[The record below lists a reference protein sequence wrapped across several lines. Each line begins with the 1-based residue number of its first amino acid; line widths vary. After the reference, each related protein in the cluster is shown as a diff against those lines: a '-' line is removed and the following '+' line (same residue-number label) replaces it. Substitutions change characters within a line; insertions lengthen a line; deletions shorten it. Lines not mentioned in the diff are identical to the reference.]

1 MQPHQDTLNQLYQ
14 PVATE
19 FNAVVHCLKT
29 ALSKPKSHPLT
40 PMINTMLDSPGKRLR
55 PLLCLLG
62 YRIIQP
68 TTPVPLGLIQVS
80 AALELLHTASLIHDD
95 IIDHAPLRH
104 NKPTLHTLYGQEVA
118 IPMGVY
124 LYTIALGLIE
134 KADNR
139 PSFRK
144 ISHAVKWLCEGE
156 LRQIISRNNI
166 PTITE
171 YLIIAKKK
179 TAILFTTALFCG
191 AGIANATKS
200 DQLKLQRIGHN
211 LGMLFQI
218 TDDYMDLVGS
228 DELKKKAG
236 QDLLMGE
243 VTLPLLYLLE
253 ELPSHKKDT
262 ILTKLEQKDPSLLPL
277 LQDEFQTS
285 TASQKTKTLGLHYS
299 QEAKDLLNTFPQ
311 SPFRDHLYDIL
322 SLVESRA
329 F

>member
-1 MQPHQDTLNQLYQ
+1 MHPHQDTLNQLYQ

-19 FNAVVHCLKT
+19 FKAVDECLKM

-40 PMINTMLDSPGKRLR
+40 PMITSVLDSPGKRLR

-62 YRIIQP
+62 YRMLQP
-68 TTPVPLGLIQVS
+68 TSPAPVELIQVS

-95 IIDHAPLRH
+95 IIDQAPLRH

-134 KADNR
+134 KADHR

-144 ISHAVKWLCEGE
+144 ISHSVKWLCEGE
-156 LRQIISRNNI
+156 LRQIISRDHI

-218 TDDYMDLVGS
+218 TDDYMDLMGS

-243 VTLPLLYLLE
+243 VTLPLLYLLD
-253 ELPSHKKDT
+253 ELPSHKKEA
-262 ILTKLEQKDPSLLPL
+262 ILTKITQKDPTLLHL
-277 LQDEFQTS
+277 LQEEFQTS
-285 TASQKTKTLGLHYS
+285 TASQKTKDLGLHYS
-299 QEAKDLLNTFPQ
+299 KEAKDLLRTFPETI
-311 SPFRDHLYDIL
+311 FREHLHNIL
-322 SLVESRA
+322 TLVESRA